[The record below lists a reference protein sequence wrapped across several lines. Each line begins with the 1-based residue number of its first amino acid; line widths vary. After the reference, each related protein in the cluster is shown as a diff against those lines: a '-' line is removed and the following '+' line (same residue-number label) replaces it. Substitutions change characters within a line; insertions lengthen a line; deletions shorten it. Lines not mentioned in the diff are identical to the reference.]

1 MSILNLFL
9 NSLYILIVLNILVG
23 KLTFQVLDL
32 FLVAFFLKDEIV
44 LAFLVVLA
52 FLAQFSELIF

>member
-9 NSLYILIVLNILVG
+9 NSLYILLVLNILVG

>member
-9 NSLYILIVLNILVG
+9 NSLYILLVLNILVG

-52 FLAQFSELIF
+52 FLAQFSKLIF